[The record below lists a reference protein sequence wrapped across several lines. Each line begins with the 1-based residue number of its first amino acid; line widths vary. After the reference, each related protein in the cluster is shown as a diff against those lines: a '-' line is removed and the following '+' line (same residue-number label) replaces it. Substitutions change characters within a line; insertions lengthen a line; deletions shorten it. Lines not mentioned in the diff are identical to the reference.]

1 MRKGTMAAI
10 GTVLLAEPDTQV
22 ARTIVEPLEAAG
34 LKVTCVENAADAM
47 SRLADAPHDV
57 LVSDIGL
64 PDQDGL
70 QLLAQVRQRWPEVE
84 VVMLSSGATVEQAIL
99 AMKTGAADFLQKP
112 VDPAELL
119 HVINKG
125 LVRAQ
130 RPDQPVPIVSA
141 PQTALVGG
149 SAALKKVLEVVQR
162 AANGTAT
169 VLIRGE
175 SGTGKELVARAL
187 HDLSPRRDG
196 PFIKVHSAAL
206 PDTLLESE
214 LFGYE
219 KGAFTGATQRKPGR
233 VELAEGGTLFLDEIG
248 DVTPAIQVKLLRL
261 LQDKQFE
268 RLGSNQT
275 STADV
280 RFVAATHRDLE
291 SMMKR
296 NEFRQ
301 DLFYRLNVVPLWLP
315 PLRSRREDIAALSRH
330 FVGELASVHHK
341 GSLELAPE
349 AIELLEAQRW
359 PGNVRQLQNFLER
372 LVVLSNGAVIDAGA
386 VRRALQD
393 QVEVETHTTFSNRI
407 AQTQWSSEA
416 GPLDEKL
423 RDAERRVL
431 VRALQQA
438 ENNRSMAARLL
449 GVSRRTLY
457 NKLDEHGL
465 R

>member
-1 MRKGTMAAI
+1 MQSI
-10 GTVLLAEPDTQV
+10 GTVLLAEPDPELVRAIT
-22 ARTIVEPLEAAG
+22 EPLERSG
-34 LKVTCVENAADAM
+34 LAVTRVATAADA
-47 SRLADAPHDV
+47 LAGLAESPFDV
-57 LVSDIGL
+57 LVSELGL
-64 PDQDGL
+64 PDLSGL
-70 QLLAQVRQRWPEVE
+70 ELLAQVKSRWPEVD
-84 VVMLSSGATVEQAIL
+84 VVMLSAAATVEQAIQ

-112 VDPAELL
+112 IEAAELH
-119 HVINKG
+119 HVIEKA
-125 LVRAQ
+125 LTRAQ
-130 RPDQPVPIVSA
+130 RTDQLGNRGTGPSGLI
-141 PQTALVGG
+141 GG
-149 SAALKKVLEVVQR
+149 SPALKKALELVQR
-162 AANGTAT
+162 AAAGTAT

-187 HDLSPRRDG
+187 HDQSPRRAG

-206 PDTLLESE
+206 PDNLLESE

-219 KGAFTGATQRKPGR
+219 KGAFTGASQRKPGR

-275 STADV
+275 LTADV

-291 SMMKR
+291 SMIKK

-315 PLRSRREDIAALSRH
+315 PLRARREDIPALSRH
-330 FVGELASVHHK
+330 FVTELAAQHGK
-341 GSLELAPE
+341 QPLALEPA
-349 AIELLEAQRW
+349 AIEALEAQRW

-372 LVVLSNGAVIDAGA
+372 LVVLSITDTIGAGD
-386 VRRALQD
+386 VRQALHEQT
-393 QVEVETHTTFSNRI
+393 EVATHTTFASRVG
-407 AQTQWSSEA
+407 APDFTSAA

-423 RDAERRVL
+423 REAERRIL
-431 VRALQQA
+431 VRTLKQT

-449 GVSRRTLY
+449 GISRRTLY
-457 NKLDEHGL
+457 NKLEEHGL
-465 R
+465 